1 MPLQSPQFAGDE
13 RLNKCLVDAASHVT
27 PGTFGTFVLKIQ
39 LAIEVLEQI
48 EIPSDEKD
56 NLVYGPATA
65 DAVLHYKSIRRII
78 NFAIQQTADNIVGKR
93 TIKSM
98 DDELLAGGVTRGTQL
113 SVAHRRSRDSLS
125 AVRDRLVGLQAEI
138 DAADAL
144 SEPDRTFEAG
154 IITVSHARDLQVL
167 ARRLVLSADPLD
179 TGLRNGL
186 SATINLINQNH
197 AQPVTVVDQG
207 LTGRCARF
215 GANVPF
221 GASDATDPDPKT
233 SLCDPFF
240 TESDDLRRDVI
251 THEYFHL
258 AGLPPDHS
266 VSNVGEALTNANTIA
281 QIVAFLFDRDRQV
294 NSDGFEQAIP
304 PFPSP

>member
-1 MPLQSPQFAGDE
+1 MPLQSAQFAGDD
-13 RLNKCLVDAASHVT
+13 RLNKCLVDDASHVT
-27 PGTFGTFVLKIQ
+27 PGSLGTFVLKIQ
-39 LAIEVLEQI
+39 LALETLEQI

-56 NLVYGPATA
+56 NFTYGPSTA

-93 TIKSM
+93 TIRSM
-98 DDELLAGGVTRGTQL
+98 DDELFAGGTSRGTLL

-125 AVRDRLVGLQAEI
+125 AVRDRLIGLRSEI
-138 DAADAL
+138 DVADVL
-144 SEPDRTFEAG
+144 PEPERTFEAG
-154 IITVSHARDLQVL
+154 IISVSHARDLQVL
-167 ARRLVLSADPLD
+167 SRRLVVSVDPLD
-179 TGLRNGL
+179 AGLRSGL
-186 SATINLINQNH
+186 SAAINLITQNL
-197 AQPVTVVDQG
+197 AQPVTVVDEG
-207 LTGRCARF
+207 TSGRCALF

-221 GASDATDPDPKT
+221 AAAQTTDPDPKI

-240 TESDDLRRDVI
+240 AVSDDLRRDVL

-258 AGLPPDHS
+258 VGLEDHS
-266 VSNVGEALTNANTIA
+266 VSNVNEALTNANTIA

-294 NSDGFEQAIP
+294 NSDGNEPAIP